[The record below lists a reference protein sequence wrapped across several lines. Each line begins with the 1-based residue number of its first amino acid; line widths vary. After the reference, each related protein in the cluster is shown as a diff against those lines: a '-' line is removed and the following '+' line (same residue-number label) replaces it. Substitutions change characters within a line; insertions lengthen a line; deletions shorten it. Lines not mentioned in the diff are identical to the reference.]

1 MGMSN
6 GSAKDTV
13 AKATGEAHRT
23 IDKAAEAAQPVVDRL
38 ASTAHAGVDKMTGLL
53 TGASASMT
61 DRTRQ
66 VNEAYQNM
74 MDSGRDYVRAN
85 PGAAVAMAVG
95 AGFLLAKIFGGRRD

>member
-1 MGMSN
+1 
-6 GSAKDTV
+6 
-13 AKATGEAHRT
+13 
-23 IDKAAEAAQPVVDRL
+23 
-38 ASTAHAGVDKMTGLL
+38 
-53 TGASASMT
+53 MT